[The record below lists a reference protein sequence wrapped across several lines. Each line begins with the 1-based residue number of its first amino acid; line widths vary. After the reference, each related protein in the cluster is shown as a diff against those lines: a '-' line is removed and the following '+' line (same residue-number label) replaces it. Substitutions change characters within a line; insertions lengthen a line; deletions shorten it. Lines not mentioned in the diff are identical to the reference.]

1 MPKQHSL
8 SEYKLEID
16 NYSRLS
22 MHKISVGIPTESFKW
37 FENKE
42 EL

>member
-16 NYSRLS
+16 NYGHLS
-22 MHKISVGIPTESFKW
+22 MHKISMDIPTESFKR

-42 EL
+42 DL